1 MKQLQSRAELKNTA
15 KDMLTGK
22 YIPAILMFLL
32 RGTLTVFVLSFVLSL
47 DMQVTVLIQAF
58 TKSENS
64 LLATV
69 VSQLISLLFSI
80 LLNIFN
86 VGIFYFF
93 LNAACRQP
101 FSASNLFYGF
111 QQDFGRS
118 FIICAVLVL
127 LNKIC
132 FLPRE
137 IMMNLFLQ
145 NGSLDTLL
153 ISKLLIAFIIGLIIY
168 IPLSLGLSQ
177 CCFLLLDFPQYSA
190 GKIIRLSFQVMKGH
204 KCRLFGLQLSFL
216 PLILLSLL
224 SFGIGMLWL
233 TPYMNMVYALFF
245 LDLMKTH
252 AASDCTNPSG
262 LH

>member
-1 MKQLQSRAELKNTA
+1 MKQFQSRAELKNTA

-22 YIPAILMFLL
+22 YSTAILMFILKGSLTIFLL
-32 RGTLTVFVLSFVLSL
+32 SMTLSF
-47 DMQVTVLIQAF
+47 DMQLAVLFQAF
-58 TKSENS
+58 TQSAS
-64 LLATV
+64 SPLATV
-69 VSQLISLLFSI
+69 VSQLIALLASI

-101 FSASNLFYGF
+101 FSAANLFYGF

-118 FIICAVLVL
+118 FIISGVLVL

-137 IMMNLFLQ
+137 IMMELFLK
-145 NGSLDTLL
+145 NESLDTLL
-153 ISKLLIAFIIGLIIY
+153 ISKLLLAFVIGLIIY

-177 CCFLLLDFPQYSA
+177 CYFLMLDFPQHSA
-190 GKIIRLSFQVMKGH
+190 GKIIRLSFQVMKGQ
-204 KCRLFGLQLSFL
+204 KLRLFGLQLSFL

-233 TPYMNMVYALFF
+233 TPYMNMVYTLFF
-245 LDLMKTH
+245 LDLMKAHTD
-252 AASDCTNPSG
+252 SNPSD